1 MGSCILAVLLVVRG
15 AVLWSL
21 LPSSKL
27 QLSRLAVDDDVARL
41 GQDRRSKRAADVDV
55 DVARLGQERRSK
67 RAVDGDVA
75 RLVQDRRSKRAVVV
89 DDDVARLG
97 QERRSKRAVDDDVA
111 RLVQERRSK
120 RAVDDDVA
128 GNTDE
133 IGEIVGVGVIDF
145 EVHSPDA
152 VGGEYGV
159 AVAVLDGESSWA
171 TCFAD

>member
-55 DVARLGQERRSK
+55 
-67 RAVDGDVA
+67 
-75 RLVQDRRSKRAVVV
+75 
-89 DDDVARLG
+89 DVARLG